1 MESLHISFQRV
12 VDAGMF
18 HGIDVGGLVNL
29 SHMFYA
35 DDAVF
40 IGEWSESNITS
51 LIHVLDCF
59 HKVSGLKI
67 NMCKSKIMGIE
78 VDNGKVSR
86 AATKFGCLVLK
97 APFLYLGS
105 YVGGD
110 MNKIQSWKDIIDRI
124 RRRLSRWK
132 MKMLSIGGRLMLIKS
147 VLGSMAIFHNVNV
160 LSSCMVH
167 SNSGISFEVNFF
179 KLGHGEFGLLI
190 RGRFLNGFGDLSP
203 RAYALVS
210 FYQGYTGAKLN
221 GNIDEILGK

>member
-40 IGEWSESNITS
+40 IGEWSESNIIS

-78 VDNGKVSR
+78 VDN
-86 AATKFGCLVLK
+86 
-97 APFLYLGS
+97 
-105 YVGGD
+105 
-110 MNKIQSWKDIIDRI
+110 
-124 RRRLSRWK
+124 
-132 MKMLSIGGRLMLIKS
+132 
-147 VLGSMAIFHNVNV
+147 
-160 LSSCMVH
+160 
-167 SNSGISFEVNFF
+167 
-179 KLGHGEFGLLI
+179 
-190 RGRFLNGFGDLSP
+190 
-203 RAYALVS
+203 
-210 FYQGYTGAKLN
+210 
-221 GNIDEILGK
+221 